1 MATLAPE
8 NVRSETR
15 NTLDHTAIREARQ
28 GRSRRFRAILAGG
41 LVLGVGAAVT
51 LAAWND
57 SEFAQGTFT
66 AGQFNLEG
74 STDGSAYAEHTDVG
88 APAALDF
95 SVDPDNLSP
104 GDSVTA
110 AFAVRLDA
118 VTTSPAD
125 LVITASPAT
134 GSILPNLTYRLDQ
147 TTAFGCDLSGSTNLV
162 TAGTA
167 IDAVVAPPTVELA
180 DGAGVA
186 GAPAY
191 FCFTVTAGDDLE
203 QTQSGTATWQFAATS
218 TE

>member
-8 NVRSETR
+8 NVRTDTR
-15 NTLDHTAIREARQ
+15 TAVGDREARQ
-28 GRSRRFRAILAGG
+28 ARSRRFRAILAGG

-74 STDGSAYAEHTDVG
+74 STDGSVFAEHAVVG
-88 APAALDF
+88 SPATLGF
-95 SVDPDNLSP
+95 SVDPTNLSP

-118 VTTSPAD
+118 TTTTPAD
-125 LVITASPAT
+125 LAISASPAT
-134 GSILPNLTYRLDQ
+134 GTILPNLTYQLDQ
-147 TTAFGCDLSGSTNLV
+147 TAAFGCDLSGADSLV
-162 TAGTA
+162 AAGTA
-167 IDAVVAPPTVELA
+167 IDAVVTPPVVELA
-180 DGAGVA
+180 DGDGVA
-186 GAPAY
+186 GTPAY
-191 FCFTVTAGDDLE
+191 FCFTVTAGAGLQ
-203 QTQSGTATWQFAATS
+203 QTQTGTATWQFAATS

>member
-1 MATLAPE
+1 MATSAPE
-8 NVRSETR
+8 NVRTETR
-15 NTLDHTAIREARQ
+15 DTLDARELRQ
-28 GRSRRFRAILAGG
+28 ARSRRFRAILAGG

-74 STDGSAYAEHTDVG
+74 STDGTTYTEHAVIEDAAELGFTI
-88 APAALDF
+88 
-95 SVDPDNLSP
+95 DPTNLSP

-118 VTTSPAD
+118 TTTTPAD
-125 LVITASPAT
+125 LLITASPAT
-134 GSILPNLTYRLDQ
+134 GSILPNLTYQLDQ
-147 TTAFGCDLSGSTNLV
+147 TTAFGCDLAGSENLV

-167 IDAVVAPPTVELA
+167 IDAVVAPPAIELA
-180 DGAGVA
+180 DGADVA

-191 FCFTVTAGDDLE
+191 FCFTVTAGAGLE
-203 QTQSGTATWQFAATS
+203 QEQTGTATWQFAATS